1 MTRKLAVIPFFY
13 FCSSLYAFIIELL
26 KTFDSFNYPNIN
38 LAKPMKT
45 KITFCYKIDHDA
57 FRIMSKILRNPEVTG
72 EEINGAIC
80 RITSSHDVLLSI
92 QSNYWSQ
99 YKDDELVSVRLQ
111 KNNTREF
118 VVLKSLL
125 NKIEEEGD

>member
-1 MTRKLAVIPFFY
+1 MKRKHLLFRFY
-13 FCSSLYAFIIELL
+13 CLRGAFTISYELL
-26 KTFDSFNYPNIN
+26 KTFDSFNYPDIN
-38 LAKPMKT
+38 LARPMKT

-57 FRIMSKILRNPEVTG
+57 FRTMSKILRNPEVTG
-72 EEINGAIC
+72 EEINGALC

-92 QSNYWSQ
+92 QSNYWAQ

-111 KNNTREF
+111 KNDAREF

-125 NKIEEEGD
+125 NEIDEGND

>member
-1 MTRKLAVIPFFY
+1 
-13 FCSSLYAFIIELL
+13 
-26 KTFDSFNYPNIN
+26 
-38 LAKPMKT
+38 MKT

-57 FRIMSKILRNPEVTG
+57 FRTMSKILRNPEVTG
-72 EEINGAIC
+72 EEINGALC

-92 QSNYWSQ
+92 QSNYWAQ

-111 KNNTREF
+111 KNDAREF

-125 NKIEEEGD
+125 NEIDEGND